1 MVLSCLSA
9 HAALAVFDGV
19 ERTTLPAKCTGVFAQ
34 EADPTHPLVAGLYGP
49 VVLPHSRLNTVPVEA
64 VVDAGYAVALQ
75 SDEVGWSVVTKTV
88 GRSEVVL
95 VQAHPEYDP
104 SSLVRE
110 YARDVRR
117 YAGHEHDELPC
128 LPLGL
133 RDRPGLGQAP
143 PAARAGGAAASGTRP
158 WWPPSPST
166 RSAPAPPGRGGARPC
181 VCTPTCWAPSR
192 RGAPEAMHDETI
204 AIHGGYTPDGTRAVA
219 VPIYQTVAHDFI
231 DADHAGAVLDLETPG
246 FHYNRLNNPTFDVL
260 EQRICAL
267 EGGTAALVVASGMA
281 AVSYAILT
289 VASAGSNFVVAPQ
302 LYGATFTYFAHVL
315 PTLGIEA
322 RFAVDDRAESIAPL
336 IDENTRAVFCETI
349 GNPAG
354 NIVDLEAVAA
364 VAHAAGVPLIVDNTV
379 ATPLMLKPF
388 EHGADVVVHS
398 LTKFVGG
405 HGTTLGGA
413 IVDGGRFPWADHPD
427 RFPMFN
433 QPEPAFHDV
442 VFARDFPERPFTVRA
457 RSTQLRNSG
466 ATLSPF
472 NAFLLLQGL
481 ETMAVRLERHEA
493 NARAVADYLAADPRV
508 AWVSFAGFPD
518 HPYHHLVERYLHGR
532 VPSIITFGVDGG
544 YDAGL
549 AFFDALQLV
558 KRLLNLGDAKTLAIH
573 PASTTHR
580 QLSDEELVKAGI
592 RPETIRLSI
601 GIEHIDDIIDD
612 IDQALAKATVGQI
625 AEPTRRGM
633 AFYGEGELMT
643 NAEETLRGPKRDVI
657 LYELNEVPWRVVDYY
672 IERRPDSHLP
682 RC

>member
-1 MVLSCLSA
+1 MGVRLALDPGAAPDEGPARWTCALVNNMPDAAFGATERQFVGLLDAGSGCETVVLTRHTMAGVPRGERIRARIAAEYRPLDDIISDPPDLLVVTGSNPIESRIEDEPYWSDLHGLLRWGSENVPAMVLSCLSA

-34 EADPTHPLVAGLYGP
+34 EADPTHPLAAGFDGP
-49 VVLPHSRLNTVPVEA
+49 VVLPHSRLNAVPVEA
-64 VVDAGYAVALQ
+64 VAAAGYAVALQ
-75 SDEVGWSVVTKTV
+75 SEEVGWSVVTKTV

-110 YARDVRR
+110 YGRDVRR
-117 YAGHEHDELPC
+117 YAATSATNCPAS
-128 LPLGL
+128 
-133 RDRPGLGQAP
+133 PGTAW
-143 PAARAGGAAASGTRP
+143 PARTGTGSAGCTSGWWAASGTRP

-181 VCTPTCWAPSR
+181 VCTPTCWAPSRRGYWAPSR

-231 DADHAGAVLDLETPG
+231 DAAHAGAVLDLETPG
-246 FHYNRLNNPTFDVL
+246 FHYNRLNNPTLDVL

-379 ATPLMLKPF
+379 ATPLVLKPF

-433 QPEPAFHDV
+433 QPEPAFHGV

-466 ATLSPF
+466 ATLSPS
-472 NAFLLLQGL
+472 
-481 ETMAVRLERHEA
+481 TPSCSS
-493 NARAVADYLAADPRV
+493 RASRRWPCGSSATRPTPGP
-508 AWVSFAGFPD
+508 WP
-518 HPYHHLVERYLHGR
+518 
-532 VPSIITFGVDGG
+532 
-544 YDAGL
+544 
-549 AFFDALQLV
+549 
-558 KRLLNLGDAKTLAIH
+558 
-573 PASTTHR
+573 TTW
-580 QLSDEELVKAGI
+580 
-592 RPETIRLSI
+592 P
-601 GIEHIDDIIDD
+601 
-612 IDQALAKATVGQI
+612 
-625 AEPTRRGM
+625 PTPGWP
-633 AFYGEGELMT
+633 G
-643 NAEETLRGPKRDVI
+643 
-657 LYELNEVPWRVVDYY
+657 
-672 IERRPDSHLP
+672 
-682 RC
+682 